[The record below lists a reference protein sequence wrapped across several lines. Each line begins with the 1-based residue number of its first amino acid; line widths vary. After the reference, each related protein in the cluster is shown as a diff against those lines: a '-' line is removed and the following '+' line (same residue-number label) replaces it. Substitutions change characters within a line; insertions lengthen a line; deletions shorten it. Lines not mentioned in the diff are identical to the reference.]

1 MAQLL
6 IDLPSAYVRLALRAY
21 FTALF
26 LVLGFLGDRCC
37 AQRAKLLLY
46 RRRRVKI
53 TQMTGWLG
61 GTNAALALTIL
72 RASPAGFL
80 GVAMIFASL
89 LGITCDLA
97 VSGLVVTT
105 SVISRCP
112 FNTTGPYTVLTV
124 TPFSNVYTEVPSAG
138 GTYNLITQAQA
149 TSQRNGGL
157 DGIYRKVNTDLNF
170 RAASE
175 DIVGSWICDDP
186 GVQRTFPGDLLP
198 QNITT
203 ILQDD
208 GLLFNETATAQ
219 YQENGDGNGTI
230 ITGNLFIW
238 SASQG
243 HLPTAPWSVRAAVE
257 IPNNSSTSSAEKQI
271 KIYVCNLNATSIE
284 WLLEWMYVDVALL
297 NWVSVVQGDLYPVN
311 VPNSEDVQTGQGLVI
326 ASNLNNIMM
335 NFGRAWGGPTNPFTI
350 TDPTQGCLATRAQV
364 PWAVLTLF
372 GIVTVGTI
380 AMGIYWVVLTILVR
394 LARARSP
401 AAYVN
406 AIEDYTPNG
415 LITWMLQA
423 TNLVG
428 VGKQVSCAGL
438 KQWFLGPDPQ
448 QQTVRLQTFE
458 EDDERAGSVDIQ
470 VDKKGMAATSTTPVE
485 VQPKLS
491 VRPVH
496 TL

>member
-6 IDLPSAYVRLALRAY
+6 INLASAHVRLALRAY

-26 LVLGFLGDRCC
+26 LLLGFFGDRCC
-37 AQRAKLLLY
+37 LQRAKLLLY

-53 TQMTGWLG
+53 SQMTGWLS
-61 GTNAALALTIL
+61 GTHAALALTTL
-72 RASPAGFL
+72 RASPAGLL
-80 GVAMIFASL
+80 GVAMIFASV
-89 LGITCDLA
+89 LGIVCDLA

-105 SVISRCP
+105 TVISRCP

-124 TPFSNVYTEVPSAG
+124 KPFFNVYTEVPSAG

-157 DGIYRKVNTDLNF
+157 DGIYRKVNADLNF

-186 GVQRTFPGDLLP
+186 GVHRTFSGDLLP
-198 QNITT
+198 ENITT
-203 ILQDD
+203 ILQDE
-208 GLLFNETATAQ
+208 GLLFNDTVVPE
-219 YQENGDGNGTI
+219 YQLNTYGNGTI

-243 HLPTAPWSVRAAVE
+243 HIPTAPWLVRAAVE
-257 IPNNSSTSSAEKQI
+257 IPNNSSTKKEM
-271 KIYVCNLNATSIE
+271 KIYVCHLNATSIE
-284 WLLEWMYVDVALL
+284 WLLDWMYVDVALQS
-297 NWVSVVQGDLYPVN
+297 WVAAVQGELYPVN
-311 VPNSEDVQTGQGLVI
+311 VPNTEDVQTGQGLVI

-335 NFGRAWGGPTNPFTI
+335 NFGRAWGGPSNPFTI
-350 TDPTQGCLATRAQV
+350 TDPTQGCLAPRAQV
-364 PWAVLTLF
+364 PWAILTLF
-372 GIVTVGTI
+372 GIVTAGTI
-380 AMGIYWVVLTILVR
+380 AMAIYWVVLTILVR

-415 LITWMLQA
+415 LFTWMLQA

-438 KQWFLGPDPQ
+438 KRWFFGPVPQ
-448 QQTVRLQTFE
+448 QQTVGLQTFE

-470 VDKKGMAATSTTPVE
+470 AVKKGMAVTSTTRVE
-485 VQPKLS
+485 VQPKPS
-491 VRPVH
+491 VKPAH
-496 TL
+496 T